1 MLIKTLLKS
10 ITLKRKMQIEVMET
24 LSDICLYIQLDGF
37 KKDNGYAQFMHTHYK
52 NLQDVLKEYK
62 GENN

>member
-1 MLIKTLLKS
+1 
-10 ITLKRKMQIEVMET
+10 MET

-37 KKDNGYAQFMHTHYK
+37 KKDNGYAQFMHAHYN
-52 NLQDVLKEYK
+52 NLQYILKEYK

>member
-10 ITLKRKMQIEVMET
+10 IALKKKTQIEVMET

-37 KKDNGYAQFMHTHYK
+37 KKDNGYAQFMHAHYN
-52 NLQDVLKEYK
+52 NLQYILKEYK

>member
-10 ITLKRKMQIEVMET
+10 IVLKKKIQIETMET

-37 KKDNGYAQFMHTHYK
+37 KKDNGYGQFMHTHYN
-52 NLQDVLKEYK
+52 NLQDIV
-62 GENN
+62 

>member
-10 ITLKRKMQIEVMET
+10 IVLKKKIQIETMET

-37 KKDNGYAQFMHTHYK
+37 KKDNGYGQFMYTHYS
-52 NLQDVLKEYK
+52 NLQDILKEYK
-62 GENN
+62 GEK

>member
-10 ITLKRKMQIEVMET
+10 IVLKKKMQIEVMET

-37 KKDNGYAQFMHTHYK
+37 KKDNGYGQFMHAHYN
-52 NLQDVLKEYK
+52 NLQDILKEYK

>member
-10 ITLKRKMQIEVMET
+10 IVLKKKIQIETMET

-37 KKDNGYAQFMHTHYK
+37 KKDNGYGQFMHTHYN
-52 NLQDVLKEYK
+52 NL
-62 GENN
+62 

>member
-10 ITLKRKMQIEVMET
+10 IVLKKKIQIETMET

-37 KKDNGYAQFMHTHYK
+37 KKDNGYGQFMYAHYN
-52 NLQDVLKEYK
+52 NLQDILKEYK
-62 GENN
+62 GEK

>member
-10 ITLKRKMQIEVMET
+10 IVLKKKIQIEIMET

-37 KKDNGYAQFMHTHYK
+37 KKDNGYGQFMYTHYN
-52 NLQDVLKEYK
+52 NLQDILKEYK
-62 GENN
+62 GEK